1 MSMICRF
8 LILMAFSKPTQ
19 EGDVAAA
26 ALNYARAQ
34 ALSDVPTA
42 EAPFALPC
50 ALGRCF
56 EMLRTC
62 RLCPRHDE
70 SPVAWTRK
78 FWDAFQH
85 PKPYNP

>member
-8 LILMAFSKPTQ
+8 LMLMAFPKPTQ

-42 EAPFALPC
+42 EAPLLFPAHRG
-50 ALGRCF
+50 A
-56 EMLRTC
+56 
-62 RLCPRHDE
+62 
-70 SPVAWTRK
+70 V
-78 FWDAFQH
+78 
-85 PKPYNP
+85 